1 LIMKRIVLMAL
12 LALALP
18 VAAFAGSVDFG
29 NTGGTL
35 AGSSAG
41 LTLSGSNL
49 TTVIGL
55 GLGTCSTAVPC
66 GSVSF
71 TTGALTSGNLTTGG
85 TFSSAGSSFT
95 ITGNGTDG
103 LPATIFTGTFVGNVT
118 WVENPTCSVDGSCF
132 YTLYGA
138 ISGTWYNGQT
148 VSGATVQL
156 TFNAGKNGFT
166 GSVPLASG
174 DTVITAVP
182 EPGTLGLL
190 GTGLVGLAGVIR
202 RKLKA

>member
-1 LIMKRIVLMAL
+1 MKRIVM
-12 LALALP
+12 LALP
-18 VAAFAGSVDFG
+18 AAAFAGSVDFG

-49 TTVIGL
+49 TSVIGL

-66 GSVSF
+66 GSVAF
-71 TTGALTSGNLTTGG
+71 TTGSLISGNLTTGA
-85 TFSSAGSSFT
+85 TFSSSGSTFQ

-103 LPATIFTGTFVGNVT
+103 LPAVIFNGTFTGNVT
-118 WVENPTCSVDGSCF
+118 WVENTNCGTDGSIC
-132 YTLYGA
+132 YTLYGS
-138 ISGTWYNGQT
+138 ISGTWYNGTT
-148 VSGATVQL
+148 VNGATVQL

-174 DTVITAVP
+174 DTVITTTVP

-202 RKLKA
+202 KKFRA